1 MSVYDRLNFDLSRI
15 PERQDLFMPN
25 RPTVTDAPLSNVAQP
40 PVFNQL
46 TPEQQQALQNF
57 QNPAPVQV
65 DLGGGLGGFTM
76 PQIPLE
82 TILANLPDVTPSL
95 DFSNLP
101 GVASTTP
108 PLTVE
113 TLLDN
118 IPENFQVN
126 LPEDIDLT
134 NLEPTIFGTPLAP
147 SLPTPPT
154 PTPAPTPAPTG
165 LEDTGVSDEVVE
177 DVVDT
182 TTDYDL
188 SDYMLVVGDPT
199 NPGPGVVVRDPETGE
214 FPPGYEVGNVEGPAG
229 TIPPD
234 QVLGTGGTGT
244 GGTGT
249 GGTGT
254 DTVFS
259 EPSPTIVDGGITT
272 ATPVVDDR
280 NLITPNVEVPEGSM
294 TGLGS
299 YFTAPQINQIV
310 DPGYSR
316 PATTD
321 MDRLLQMQRQTYGNF
336 LYAPTP
342 APAPSPSTGTAP
354 SEGDV
359 GSGYVGTDYTTF
371 PTDTTP
377 RDYIDQ
383 LYNDPTGIQFN
394 NIQNQMGMNPYSFD
408 NIGNYY
414 TGYDPAHNI
423 QNNILKNIYNRG
435 YGVMDFPVF
444 SGITSLV
451 PSDARA
457 TIGY

>member
-15 PERQDLFMPN
+15 PEREDMFMPN
-25 RPTVTDAPLSNVAQP
+25 RPTVIDTPLSNVAQP

-65 DLGGGLGGFTM
+65 DLGGGLGGFSI
-76 PQIPLE
+76 PQITLDN
-82 TILANLPDVTPSL
+82 ILANMPQGI
-95 DFSNLP
+95 F
-101 GVASTTP
+101 GYQP
-108 PLTVE
+108 PAIEPEVETVE
-113 TLLDN
+113 
-118 IPENFQVN
+118 
-126 LPEDIDLT
+126 
-134 NLEPTIFGTPLAP
+134 
-147 SLPTPPT
+147 
-154 PTPAPTPAPTG
+154 TG

-182 TTDYDL
+182 TPDYDL

-214 FPPGYEVGNVEGPAG
+214 FPPGYEQGGVEGPAG
-229 TIPPD
+229 TVVEGPYIAPPPPS
-234 QVLGTGGTGT
+234 
-244 GGTGT
+244 
-249 GGTGT
+249 
-254 DTVFS
+254 VFS

-299 YFTAPQINQIV
+299 YFTAPQIDQIV

-321 MDRLLQMQRQTYGNF
+321 MDRLLEMQRQTYGNF

-342 APAPSPSTGTAP
+342 APAPAPSPDTGTAP
-354 SEGDV
+354 GEGDG
-359 GSGYVGTDYTTF
+359 GSGYAGDVYNPGITNPVNNPITDIYT
-371 PTDTTP
+371 
-377 RDYIDQ
+377 
-383 LYNDPTGIQFN
+383 DPTGIQFN
-394 NIQNQMGMNPYSFD
+394 DIQNQMSMNPYSFD

-414 TGYDPAHNI
+414 TAYNPA
-423 QNNILKNIYNRG
+423 QEMQQGILNNIYNRG

-451 PSDARA
+451 PSDTRQ
-457 TIGY
+457 TIRR

>member
-1 MSVYDRLNFDLSRI
+1 MSIYDRMNFNLSRI
-15 PERQDLFMPN
+15 PEREDMFIPN
-25 RPTVTDAPLSNVAQP
+25 RPTVTDTPLSNVTQP

-46 TPEQQQALQNF
+46 TPEQQQALQNL

-101 GVASTTP
+101 GAPSTTP

-134 NLEPTIFGTPLAP
+134 NLNPTIFDTPFVP
-147 SLPTPPT
+147 TLPTPST

-214 FPPGYEVGNVEGPAG
+214 FPPGFSDEGVSGPAG
-229 TIPPD
+229 TVVEPYTPPPPPPPPSVISEAETAIPPSVTPAPTPATD
-234 QVLGTGGTGT
+234 VVTGE
-244 GGTGT
+244 
-249 GGTGT
+249 
-254 DTVFS
+254 DI
-259 EPSPTIVDGGITT
+259 P
-272 ATPVVDDR
+272 
-280 NLITPNVEVPEGSM
+280 LITPEVSVPQESL

-299 YFTAPQINQIV
+299 YFTTPQINQIV
-310 DPGYSR
+310 NPGYR
-316 PATTD
+316 PPSTTD
-321 MDRLLQMQRQTYGNF
+321 MDRLLQLQRESFRNF
-336 LYAPTP
+336 LVQPAAAPI
-342 APAPSPSTGTAP
+342 PAPSPSTGTAP

-359 GSGYVGTDYTTF
+359 GGLGMVGTAYNRTRD
-371 PTDTTP
+371 DLLG
-377 RDYIDQ
+377 RDYIDG
-383 LYNDPTGIQFN
+383 LYNDPTGIQFGMP
-394 NIQNQMGMNPYSFD
+394 QNQMYSGPIRSD
-408 NIGNYY
+408 IGGYY
-414 TGYDPAHNI
+414 TAYNPAQDMRNG
-423 QNNILKNIYNRG
+423 ILNNIYNRG

-457 TIGY
+457 TIGR

>member
-1 MSVYDRLNFDLSRI
+1 MFRAN
-15 PERQDLFMPN
+15 
-25 RPTVTDAPLSNVAQP
+25 TPLSNVAQP
-40 PVFNQL
+40 PVIDDPRDRVQIDPVLPNI
-46 TPEQQQALQNF
+46 ANF
-57 QNPAPVQV
+57 IGNMGQTTI
-65 DLGGGLGGFTM
+65 DLGGGLGSFSV

-82 TILANLPDVTPSL
+82 TILANVPQ
-95 DFSNLP
+95 F
-101 GVASTTP
+101 
-108 PLTVE
+108 
-113 TLLDN
+113 N
-118 IPENFQVN
+118 IPTGV
-126 LPEDIDLT
+126 DLT
-134 NLEPTIFGTPLAP
+134 NLDPTIFGYR
-147 SLPTPPT
+147 PPAVEPEVET
-154 PTPAPTPAPTG
+154 VETG
-165 LEDTGVSDEVVE
+165 LEDAGVSDEVVE
-177 DVVDT
+177 DVSDNT
-182 TTDYDL
+182 YDL
-188 SDYMLVVGDPT
+188 GIL
-199 NPGPGVVVRDPETGE
+199 DPETGQV
-214 FPPGYEVGNVEGPAG
+214 YESEEDLPEGVVVGGGDGPAG
-229 TIPPD
+229 TVVEGPYVPPPPPS
-234 QVLGTGGTGT
+234 
-244 GGTGT
+244 
-249 GGTGT
+249 
-254 DTVFS
+254 VFS

-342 APAPSPSTGTAP
+342 APAPSPDTGTAP

-359 GSGYVGTDYTTF
+359 GSGYVGTGYTAD
-371 PTDTTP
+371 DTA

-383 LYNDPTGIQFN
+383 LYNDPTGIQFGVGN
-394 NIQNQMGMNPYSFD
+394 FQNQMGVDPYRFN
-408 NIGNYY
+408 NIGGYY
-414 TGYDPAHNI
+414 TAYNPAQNI

-457 TIGY
+457 IIGY

>member
-1 MSVYDRLNFDLSRI
+1 
-15 PERQDLFMPN
+15 MPS

-40 PVFNQL
+40 PVFNQ
-46 TPEQQQALQNF
+46 NF
-57 QNPAPVQV
+57 APAQI
-65 DLGGGLGGFTM
+65 DLGGGLGSISV

-82 TILANLPDVTPSL
+82 TILANIPQ
-95 DFSNLP
+95 F
-101 GVASTTP
+101 
-108 PLTVE
+108 
-113 TLLDN
+113 N
-118 IPENFQVN
+118 IPTGV
-126 LPEDIDLT
+126 DLT
-134 NLEPTIFGTPLAP
+134 NLDPTIFGYR
-147 SLPTPPT
+147 PPAVEPEVET
-154 PTPAPTPAPTG
+154 VETG
-165 LEDTGVSDEVVE
+165 LEDAGVSDEVVE

-182 TTDYDL
+182 T
-188 SDYMLVVGDPT
+188 SDYPFIDPETGGQYVLIVGDPT

-214 FPPGYEVGNVEGPAG
+214 LPPGFTEGADGPAG
-229 TIPPD
+229 TVVEGPYVPPPPPS
-234 QVLGTGGTGT
+234 
-244 GGTGT
+244 
-249 GGTGT
+249 
-254 DTVFS
+254 VFS

-457 TIGY
+457 TIGR

>member
-1 MSVYDRLNFDLSRI
+1 MSVYDRVNFNLSRI
-15 PERQDLFMPN
+15 PEREDMFMPN
-25 RPTVTDAPLSNVAQP
+25 RPPVIDAPLSNVAQP

-46 TPEQQQALQNF
+46 TPEQQLALQNF
-57 QNPAPVQV
+57 QNPAPAQI

-76 PQIPLE
+76 PQITLDK
-82 TILANLPDVTPSL
+82 ILANMPQGI
-95 DFSNLP
+95 F
-101 GVASTTP
+101 GYQP
-108 PLTVE
+108 PVIEQPPVVEPEAETVE
-113 TLLDN
+113 
-118 IPENFQVN
+118 
-126 LPEDIDLT
+126 
-134 NLEPTIFGTPLAP
+134 
-147 SLPTPPT
+147 
-154 PTPAPTPAPTG
+154 TG

-182 TTDYDL
+182 T
-188 SDYMLVVGDPT
+188 SDYPFTDPETGGDLVLVVGDPT

-214 FPPGYEVGNVEGPAG
+214 LPPGFSDEGVDGPAG
-229 TIPPD
+229 TVVEGPYIAPPPPS
-234 QVLGTGGTGT
+234 
-244 GGTGT
+244 
-249 GGTGT
+249 
-254 DTVFS
+254 VFS

-299 YFTAPQINQIV
+299 YFTAPQIDQIV

-342 APAPSPSTGTAP
+342 APAPAPSPDTGTAP

-359 GSGYVGTDYTTF
+359 GSGYVGTDYTTV
-371 PTDTTP
+371 PTDTTA

-383 LYNDPTGIQFN
+383 LYNDPTGIQFGVGDV
-394 NIQNQMGMNPYSFD
+394 QNQMNMNPYQFN
-408 NIGNYY
+408 NIGGYY
-414 TGYDPAHNI
+414 TAYNPAQDMRNG
-423 QNNILKNIYNRG
+423 ILNNIYNRG

-457 TIGY
+457 TIGR

>member
-15 PERQDLFMPN
+15 PEREDMFMPN
-25 RPTVTDAPLSNVAQP
+25 RQTVIDTPLSNVAQP

-57 QNPAPVQV
+57 QNPAPAQI
-65 DLGGGLGGFTM
+65 DLGGGLGSFSV

-82 TILANLPDVTPSL
+82 TILANVPQ
-95 DFSNLP
+95 F
-101 GVASTTP
+101 
-108 PLTVE
+108 
-113 TLLDN
+113 N
-118 IPENFQVN
+118 IPTGV
-126 LPEDIDLT
+126 DLT
-134 NLEPTIFGTPLAP
+134 NLDPTIFGYR
-147 SLPTPPT
+147 PPAVEPEVET
-154 PTPAPTPAPTG
+154 VETG
-165 LEDTGVSDEVVE
+165 LEDAGVSDEVVE
-177 DVVDT
+177 DVSDNT
-182 TTDYDL
+182 YDL
-188 SDYMLVVGDPT
+188 GIL
-199 NPGPGVVVRDPETGE
+199 DPETGQV
-214 FPPGYEVGNVEGPAG
+214 YESEEDLPEGVVVGGGDGPAG
-229 TIPPD
+229 TVVEGPYVPPPPPS
-234 QVLGTGGTGT
+234 
-244 GGTGT
+244 
-249 GGTGT
+249 
-254 DTVFS
+254 VFS

-342 APAPSPSTGTAP
+342 APAPSPDTGTAP

-359 GSGYVGTDYTTF
+359 GSGYVGTDYTTV
-371 PTDTTP
+371 PTDTTA

-383 LYNDPTGIQFN
+383 LYNDPTGIQFGVGDV
-394 NIQNQMGMNPYSFD
+394 QNQMSMNPYSFD

-414 TGYDPAHNI
+414 TAYNPA
-423 QNNILKNIYNRG
+423 QDMRGILNNIYNRG

-457 TIGY
+457 TIGR

>member
-1 MSVYDRLNFDLSRI
+1 
-15 PERQDLFMPN
+15 MPS

-40 PVFNQL
+40 PVFNQ
-46 TPEQQQALQNF
+46 NF
-57 QNPAPVQV
+57 APAQI
-65 DLGGGLGGFTM
+65 DLGGGLGSISV

-82 TILANLPDVTPSL
+82 TILANIPQ
-95 DFSNLP
+95 F
-101 GVASTTP
+101 
-108 PLTVE
+108 
-113 TLLDN
+113 N
-118 IPENFQVN
+118 IPTGV
-126 LPEDIDLT
+126 DLT
-134 NLEPTIFGTPLAP
+134 NLDPTIFGYR
-147 SLPTPPT
+147 PPAVEPEVET
-154 PTPAPTPAPTG
+154 VETG
-165 LEDTGVSDEVVE
+165 LEDAGVSDEVVE

-182 TTDYDL
+182 T
-188 SDYMLVVGDPT
+188 SDYPFIDPETGGQYVLIVGDPT

-214 FPPGYEVGNVEGPAG
+214 LPPGFSDEGVSGPAG
-229 TIPPD
+229 TVVEGPYVPPPPPS
-234 QVLGTGGTGT
+234 
-244 GGTGT
+244 
-249 GGTGT
+249 
-254 DTVFS
+254 VFS